1 MATPKNPVSFVE
13 DGQPPVVNCLQSFLN
28 KSAVVVKVVIAD
40 VDVLG
45 RRVVEVDVDVVLNAV
60 GASIG
65 VTVPLLS
72 GPKHMVL
79 PSCQY
84 QQLYWSGQ
92 QAGGEPS
99 TQQVEYPSYQPQQCT
114 PSSHNSAS
122 GLTLEQLSEALT

>member
-28 KSAVVVKVVIAD
+28 KSAVVVKVD

-45 RRVVEVDVDVVLNAV
+45 RCVVEVEVDVVVLNAV
-60 GASIG
+60 GANIG
-65 VTVPLLS
+65 VPVLS

-99 TQQVEYPSYQPQQCT
+99 KQQVEYP
-114 PSSHNSAS
+114 A
-122 GLTLEQLSEALT
+122 